1 MDKKEVEKKKELIER
16 AKELRRNMTKQEK
29 HLWYDFLQR
38 YPVKIYKQR
47 VIDTFIADFY
57 CHKAR
62 LVIELDGSQHYTLE
76 NKSYDTSRT
85 AILEKYGLKVLRF
98 DNRDVD
104 DEFDG
109 VCRVIDREI
118 KARMNEDM

>member
-1 MDKKEVEKKKELIER
+1 MDKKEVEKKKELIKR

-29 HLWYDFLQR
+29 RLWYDFLQR

-76 NKSYDTSRT
+76 NKSYDASRT

-109 VCRVIDREI
+109 VCLVIDREI
-118 KARMNEDM
+118 KARMNEDT